1 MKKVIGVLIAC
12 TIVFASCNKKTSH
25 HVALKNES
33 DSLSYYIGLSV
44 GGSLKQ
50 SEVEKINTD
59 AFAMGL
65 EKVYAGDSINQME
78 VNTKIRA
85 YFTKK
90 QMEIAGKNLKEGE
103 DFLAKNKT
111 KPGIVELP
119 SGLQYEVEKEG
130 TGPIP
135 DSSDVVSFNY
145 VGSTIDGKEFESS
158 YKMGQPATAPVTRLI
173 PGWTEALLRMKV
185 GSKWKLYIPSK
196 LGYGM
201 QGTPNGAIKPNSA
214 LIFEVELLGIEPK
227 NDTTNEAAPM
237 PSMKP
242 RRK

>member
-78 VNTKIRA
+78 VNTKIRE

-119 SGLQYEVEKEG
+119 SGLQYEVIKEG
-130 TGPIP
+130 TGPMP

-145 VGSTIDGKEFESS
+145 AGYTIDNKEFQSS
-158 YKMGQPATAPVTRLI
+158 YKTGQPLTYQVTHLI
-173 PGWTEALLRMKV
+173 PGWTEALLHMKV
-185 GSKWKLYIPSK
+185 GSKWKLYIPAK
-196 LGYGM
+196 LAYGE
-201 QGTPNGAIKPNSA
+201 QGTRDGSIKPNSA
-214 LIFEVELLGIEPK
+214 LIFDVELLAIEPK
-227 NDTTNEAAPM
+227 QDTNNETAPM

-242 RRK
+242 RKK